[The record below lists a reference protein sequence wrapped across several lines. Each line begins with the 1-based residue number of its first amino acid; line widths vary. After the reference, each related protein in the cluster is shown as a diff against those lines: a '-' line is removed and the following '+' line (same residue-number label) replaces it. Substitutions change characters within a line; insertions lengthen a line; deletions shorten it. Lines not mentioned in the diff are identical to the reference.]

1 VTRKTAAT
9 QNTPAPGFDDSLSR
23 LETLVSSMEDG
34 KLSLEEALSTF
45 EAGIRLTRECQQAL
59 DQAELKVRILTTPDG
74 EPEAM
79 SDMVNADNSD
89 GSQG

>member
-1 VTRKTAAT
+1 VTRKKAAD
-9 QNTPAPGFDDSLSR
+9 NTPTPGFDDSLSQ
-23 LETLVSSMEDG
+23 LEKLVSTMEDG

-79 SDMVNADNSD
+79 TDMVNTDNIE
-89 GSQG
+89 GSQE